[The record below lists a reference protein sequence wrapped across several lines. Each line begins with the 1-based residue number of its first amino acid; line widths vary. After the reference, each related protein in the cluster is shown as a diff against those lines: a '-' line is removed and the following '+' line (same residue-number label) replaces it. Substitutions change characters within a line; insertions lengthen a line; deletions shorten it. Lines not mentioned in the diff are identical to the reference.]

1 MSDDHRTAAP
11 SVSDS
16 GRVIDRR
23 RFLGVLGGAAA
34 LGLGSLA
41 ACSSEGSGS
50 QNPPA
55 TSGGPASTGS
65 AAAPTTSAAATS
77 ATGGASGSSAIPSSS
92 VIASS
97 GATRGPYGGPVP
109 RKIGGTMTMISGGN
123 TGVVADL
130 RKKYIVDVMR
140 EYYDVEVTIVGDLDY
155 ARIEAAIKTNTV
167 DFDLID
173 TDIFF
178 GAKAAKQGWLEPV
191 DYAVVQ
197 KDELVDGS
205 TTQYWTVFGV
215 GAHHMAWNTAGKLG
229 ENGPS
234 TWAEFYDTTKFP
246 GSRALRS
253 GALQTLPG
261 AAMGDGVAPENLYP
275 LDLDRA
281 FKSLDRVKDLV
292 VKWVD
297 DGQTMENLAVAGEAD
312 MFNLY
317 TNRCVTL
324 KQANKHVDFRM
335 TQATREDGG
344 WIIPA
349 ASKHKAAAQA
359 VMAVILNTPEFNQ
372 AFAEALLIGTTNVEG
387 MAAVKA
393 DTRAL
398 LTTSPENLKL
408 LAPCDNEWWADNEDA
423 ATKRMTEWLLG

>member
-1 MSDDHRTAAP
+1 MSNDHGTATP
-11 SVSDS
+11 SAYGPGQSV
-16 GRVIDRR
+16 DRR

-34 LGLGSLA
+34 ALGLGSLG
-41 ACSSEGSGS
+41 ACGSDTSGS
-50 QNPPA
+50 QGA
-55 TSGGPASTGS
+55 SGGPTPAPSATGATITSS
-65 AAAPTTSAAATS
+65 AAAPSTPA
-77 ATGGASGSSAIPSSS
+77 SSS
-92 VIASS
+92 VITTASS

-109 RKIGGTMTMISGGN
+109 RKIGGKLTMISGGN
-123 TGVVADL
+123 TGVVADM
-130 RKKYIVDVMR
+130 RKKYIIDVMR
-140 EYYDVEVTIVGDLDY
+140 DHYDVDVTIVGDLDY

-178 GAKAAKQGWLEPV
+178 AAKAAKQGWLEPV
-191 DYAVVQ
+191 DYAVVN

-205 TTQYWTVFGV
+205 TTQFWTVFGV
-215 GAHHMAWNTAGKLG
+215 GAHHLAWNTTGKLG

-234 TWAEFYDTTKFP
+234 SWAEFYDTTKFP

-281 FKSLDRVKDLV
+281 FKSLDRVRDLV
-292 VKWVD
+292 VKWVE

-324 KQANKHVDFRM
+324 KQSKKGVDFRM
-335 TQATREDGG
+335 NQATREDGG

-349 ASKHKAAAQA
+349 ASKNKAAAQA

-372 AFAEALLIGTTNVEG
+372 VFAEELLIGTTNVEG
-387 MAAVKA
+387 MAAVKPA
-393 DTRAL
+393 IRSL
-398 LTTSPENLKL
+398 LTTSPENLSQ